1 MVKGMGS
8 KMIIKPKMRGFI
20 CTTAHPSGC
29 AANVRE
35 WADYAVKHQI
45 PNAPKRVLV
54 IGSSTGYGLAC
65 RVASAFCYG
74 ADTIGVFF
82 ERESSGSRTATAG
95 WYNNLE
101 FERLAK
107 EKGLVAESVNGDAFS
122 NEVKSEAV
130 GLIKSKIKDGKVD
143 LVIYSLAAPK
153 RTDPDTGKVYSSVIK
168 PIGKAY
174 ESKTVDFHTGEVT
187 NVSIEPATGDEIPGT
202 VAVMGGD
209 DWLRWLHTMQEAD
222 VLAENAMTVAFSY
235 IGPSMTHAVYKDG
248 TIGRAK
254 EDLEEKAKQITE
266 LLSPIHGKAFVSVN
280 KALVTQA
287 SSAIPVVPL
296 YMAILFK
303 LMKEDNTHE
312 GCIEQM
318 VRMYSERLYRN
329 GAAAGWSN
337 TPVDGDG
344 RIRMD
349 DLEME
354 SGLQSRIGEVWNE
367 VTTENVNELTDIA
380 GYRDDFLR
388 LFGFGIESVD
398 YDADV
403 EDY

>member
-1 MVKGMGS
+1 MV
-8 KMIIKPKMRGFI
+8 IKPKMRGFI

-35 WADYAVKHQI
+35 WADYAAKHQI
-45 PNAPKRVLV
+45 SNAPKRVLV

-65 RVASAFCYG
+65 RVASAFCYN
-74 ADTIGVFF
+74 ADTVGVFF

-101 FERLAK
+101 FTRLARA
-107 EKGLVAESVNGDAFS
+107 KGLVCESINGDAFS
-122 NEVKSEAV
+122 NEVKAETI
-130 GLIKSKIKDGKVD
+130 GLIKDKMKGSKVD
-143 LVIYSLAAPK
+143 LVIYSLASPK
-153 RTDPDTGKVYSSVIK
+153 RTDPDTGRVYSSVIK

-174 ESKTVDFHTGEVT
+174 ESKTVDFHTGSVT
-187 NVSIEPATGDEIPGT
+187 NVSIEPAVGDEISET
-202 VAVMGGD
+202 VSVMGGD
-209 DWLRWLHTMQEAD
+209 DWLRWLSAMQEAD

-254 EDLEEKAKQITE
+254 EDLEKKANQITE

-303 LMKEDNTHE
+303 LMKENNTHE

-318 VRMYSERLYRN
+318 VRMYSDRLYKD
-329 GAAAGWSN
+329 GATIDWSK
-337 TPVDGDG
+337 TPVDEDG

-354 SGLQSRIGEVWNE
+354 PGLQHRIGEIWNE
-367 VTTENVNELTDIA
+367 VTTENVTELTDIT

-388 LFGFGIESVD
+388 LFGFGIDGID
-398 YDADV
+398 YDADI
-403 EDY
+403 EHY